1 MRRSLLLACCTFL
14 AGTSLASA
22 VGSSSGS
29 MPAATPAASVSGP
42 RAADWPAVGG
52 DLANSRY
59 SMLSQIDISNVKTL
73 GGVWERDL
81 DAPSRTPPVV
91 VAGVMYIN
99 DASAI
104 YALDA
109 KSGRT
114 IWRYRP
120 EGSTPAHG
128 GVAIGE
134 GRVFCGLSDTRIIAL
149 DSKTGKLVWTGYIG
163 NAARGSDSGPN
174 VKFMVPIPAFSQRI
188 GIIVNAPTYVK
199 GMVISGLSGGDGGTR
214 GKVAAL
220 DAKTGK
226 LVWSFYTIPS
236 PLDPGSETW
245 PKDGSA
251 LQQGG
256 GAVWIHGPAD
266 PELGLIY
273 YGTGNAVPQLGG
285 EVRPGDNL
293 YTASVVALNI
303 ATGKLAWHYQL
314 THHDLWEMDVA
325 TPLVLYKAQVDGHS
339 RKALAAAR
347 TDGYLFLLD
356 RETGQPIHPVEERS
370 VKQDVRVK
378 TAATQPFPVGADRI
392 GPACVD
398 PQTAP
403 KGFERGCWFDPLYS
417 DSPNVLEPVINLRQA
432 PMSYDPVTG
441 YFYVMAQVA
450 PFWARRT
457 TDPFSL
463 AVSRPPGSSQYGLYA
478 AIDSR
483 TETIIWQKTTPWGL
497 AGGSGALTTKGGLL
511 FHMEGDG
518 SVQADDA
525 RTGESLW
532 KFQTGSIALS
542 GGAGQAGGVPLAT
555 YAVDGVQYFAMI
567 SYRAL
572 WVFSLG
578 GSLPPREPPPAPP
591 QAVGFSGLI
600 AQLPNDGSGEIVI
613 GPAERSASGW
623 GQSASNEDEFAPA
636 RAQVRANVGLKWTNR
651 GFKSH
656 TISADDGSWTVGPV
670 ASGQSAVLT
679 VAKPGSYSFSS
690 AETPWI
696 KGQLI
701 VRSTAKGQAGGSTND
716 GVFTSA
722 QATRGQQEFEKNCTT
737 CHGADL
743 AGREHAPAL
752 AGDSFLQQW
761 QAHSV
766 GELFERISLT
776 MPQLTPHSLSDHAY
790 IDTVSFI
797 LQANGFPYG
806 PSELKP
812 DRGELNTITIA
823 QRPGG
828 D

>member
-1 MRRSLLLACCTFL
+1 
-14 AGTSLASA
+14 
-22 VGSSSGS
+22 
-29 MPAATPAASVSGP
+29 
-42 RAADWPAVGG
+42 
-52 DLANSRY
+52 
-59 SMLSQIDISNVKTL
+59 MLSQIDISNVKTL
-73 GGVWERDL
+73 GGVWEKDL

-114 IWRYRP
+114 IWQYKP

-163 NAARGSDSGPN
+163 NAARGSDSGPK
-174 VKFMVPIPAFSQRI
+174 VKFMVPIPAFSQKI

-236 PLDPGSETW
+236 PLDPGSDTW
-245 PKDGSA
+245 PKDGNA

-266 PELGLIY
+266 PELGVIY

-285 EVRPGDNL
+285 EIRPGDNL

-303 ATGKLAWHYQL
+303 TTGKLAWHYQL

-325 TPLVLYKAQVDGHS
+325 TPLVLYTAQVDGHP

-356 RETGQPIHPVEERS
+356 RKTGRPIHPVEERA
-370 VKQDVRVK
+370 VKQDVRVR

-403 KGFERGCWFDPLYS
+403 NGFELGCWFDPLYS
-417 DSPNVLEPVINLRQA
+417 DRPNVLAPVINLRQA

-457 TDPFSL
+457 ADPFSL

-478 AIDSR
+478 TIDSR
-483 TETIIWQKTTPWGL
+483 TEKIIWQKTTPWGL

-518 SVQADDA
+518 SVQADNA
-525 RTGESLW
+525 RTGETLW
-532 KFQTGSIALS
+532 KFQTDSIALS
-542 GGAGQAGGVPLAT
+542 GGAGQAGGVPSAT

-600 AQLPNDGSGEIVI
+600 AQLPNDGAGEIVI
-613 GPAERSASGW
+613 GPAERSGSGW
-623 GQSASNEDEFAPA
+623 GQSASNDDEFVPV
-636 RAQVRANVGLKWTNR
+636 RAQVGAAVGFKWTNR
-651 GFKSH
+651 GLSSH
-656 TISADDGSWTVGPV
+656 TISADDGSWTVGPI
-670 ASGQSAVLT
+670 ATGQSAVLT
-679 VAKPGSYSFSS
+679 IAKPGSYSFSS

-701 VRSTAKGQAGGSTND
+701 VRSIAKAQGGDTTND
-716 GVFTSA
+716 GVFMSA
-722 QATRGQQEFEKNCTT
+722 QATHGQQEFETYCAS

-776 MPQLTPHSLSDHAY
+776 MPQRTPHSLSDHAY
-790 IDTVSFI
+790 VDIVSFI

-806 PSELKP
+806 RSELKP
-812 DRGELNTITIA
+812 DLGALSKVTIA

>member
-1 MRRSLLLACCTFL
+1 MWRSLLLSYGTLL
-14 AGTSLASA
+14 AGISPAFAEDSA
-22 VGSSSGS
+22 GST
-29 MPAATPAASVSGP
+29 PPATAATSASGP
-42 RAADWPAVGG
+42 RTADWPAVGG

-59 SMLSQIDISNVKTL
+59 SRLSQINISNVKTL
-73 GGVWERDL
+73 GGAWEKDL

-99 DASAI
+99 DASTI

-114 IWRYRP
+114 IWRYKP

-149 DSKTGKLVWTGYIG
+149 NSKTGKLMWTGYIG
-163 NAARGSDSGPN
+163 NAARGSDSGPQ
-174 VKFMVPIPAFSQRI
+174 VQFMVPIPAFDRKV
-188 GIIVNAPTYVK
+188 GIIVSAPTYVK

-226 LVWSFYTIPS
+226 LMWSFYTIPS
-236 PLDPGSETW
+236 PLDPGSQSW
-245 PKDGSA
+245 PKDGNA

-256 GAVWIHGPAD
+256 GAVWIQGPAD

-285 EVRPGDNL
+285 EIRSGDNL

-325 TPLVLYKAQVDGHS
+325 TPLVLYTAQVDGHP

-356 RETGQPIHPVEERS
+356 RKTGQPIHPVEERS
-370 VKQDVRVK
+370 VKQDVRVR

-392 GPACVD
+392 GPACVE

-403 KGFERGCWFDPLYS
+403 NGFELGCWFDPLYS
-417 DSPNVLEPVINLRQA
+417 DRPNVLAPLINLRQA

-441 YFYVMAQVA
+441 YFFVMAQVA
-450 PFWARRT
+450 SFWARRT
-457 TDPFSL
+457 ADPFSL

-478 AIDSR
+478 AVDSR
-483 TETIIWQKTTPWGL
+483 SEKIVWQKKSPWGL
-497 AGGSGALTTKGGLL
+497 AGGSGALATKGGLL

-518 SVQADDA
+518 VVQADNA
-525 RTGESLW
+525 RTGETLW
-532 KFQTGSIALS
+532 RFQTGSVGQS
-542 GGAGQAGGVPLAT
+542 GGAGQAGGVPSAT
-555 YAVDGVQYFAMI
+555 YAVDGVQYLALI

-572 WVFSLG
+572 WAFSLG
-578 GSLPPREPPPAPP
+578 GSLPPREPPPAPSKV
-591 QAVGFSGLI
+591 VGFSGLI
-600 AQLPNDGSGEIVI
+600 AQLPDDGSGEIVI
-613 GPAERSASGW
+613 GPAERSVSGW

-636 RAQVRANVGLKWTNR
+636 RAQVRANVGLNWTNR
-651 GFKSH
+651 GSKSH
-656 TISADDGSWTVGPV
+656 TMSADDGSWTVGPI
-670 ASGQSAVLT
+670 ASGQSAMLT
-679 VAKPGSYSFSS
+679 IAKSGNYSFSS

-701 VRSTAKGQAGGSTND
+701 VRSIAKAQGGGSTDD

-722 QATRGQQEFEKNCTT
+722 QAIHGQQEFEKNCTS

-752 AGDSFLQQW
+752 AGDTFLQQW
-761 QAHSV
+761 QSHSI

-776 MPQLTPHSLSDHAY
+776 MPQLTPHSLSNHAY
-790 IDTVSFI
+790 IDIVAFI
-797 LQANGFPYG
+797 LQANGCPYAT
-806 PSELKP
+806 SELEP
-812 DRGELNTITIA
+812 DLGTLNKIAIA